1 MEKLGIPNNYKKE
14 LVSIMPAFSS
24 FQRIIFQFILS
35 SDSFQKQSSFL
46 RILLL
51 SCYLLYQLG
60 LSSMISLDQVI
71 DLSLWFI
78 LL

>member
-35 SDSFQKQSSFL
+35 ADSFQKQSSFL
-46 RILLL
+46 RVLLL